1 MIYDLSCLISRYDIL
16 IYLLDDPRDFSAI
29 AVVYEDKQRI
39 VDLE

>member
-16 IYLLDDPRDFSAI
+16 IYLLDDPRDFNAL
-29 AVVYEDKQRI
+29 AVIYKDKQKI